1 MHPMRQMQN
10 GCLHKLCIVI
20 FPSNSRGKRSS
31 HFAFEG
37 GEQSKMAPLSSQFI
51 LHSSLLHYIPTSASH
66 RDLSCPKQNGWSVE
80 NTHNLTGH
88 PIYLCQPKGKIAAAF
103 GCPSVGVSLTL
114 VAETKISSIQLLP
127 RKTKVP

>member
-1 MHPMRQMQN
+1 MDAYTNCALLFSHPIVEAN
-10 GCLHKLCIVI
+10 GAAIL
-20 FPSNSRGKRSS
+20 
-31 HFAFEG
+31 
-37 GEQSKMAPLSSQFI
+37 PLRVESSQKWLPSLLNSFI
-51 LHSSLLHYIPTSASH
+51 HSSLLHYIPTSASH